1 MTSLILQV
9 FQNLEKQIQ
18 ESEYNRYIK
27 KLKFNRKSSSDDF
40 LVFNVD
46 NELIS
51 KFIQTKYAATLAK
64 LYEELSQI
72 KAKIHITSKQHK
84 EKAEEKLE
92 SKIQAMTLN
101 SDYVFENFIVGP
113 SNLFAATCSKF
124 VAQNPGV
131 DFNPLFIYGPSG
143 LGKTHLLQSIG
154 NFCLKNKKA
163 VLCITSEQFISDF
176 TQSIKSNEK
185 QEFMKKYR
193 DCDILLI
200 DDIQFLKN
208 AERTQEEFFHI
219 FNALKQNNRQIVLT
233 SDLAPKKLLGFEERL
248 QSRFESGVIA
258 DITIPEL
265 ETKIKII
272 ENKCLLN
279 NFPLEQNIIE
289 YLAINLGNSIREI
302 ESSINK
308 LRAFSNL
315 LKKDIDLKFARSV
328 IENQISEHV
337 DSVTIE
343 EIINKVALQFNV
355 LAKDINSKSRKSVLV
370 KARSVAIYLIK
381 ELTSIPMPQIA
392 KFFAMKDHSAISKS
406 IQRVYQ
412 MMEEDHDF
420 QVSIEELKN
429 KIVIS

>member
-27 KLKFNRKSSSDDF
+27 KLKFNKKNSSEDF

-51 KFIQTKYAATLAK
+51 KFIQTKYAATLAE
-64 LYEELSQI
+64 LYEDLSKI
-72 KAKIHITSKQHK
+72 KAKVYITSKKHK
-84 EKAEEKLE
+84 EKAENKLE
-92 SKIQAMTLN
+92 SKFQAMTLN
-101 SDYVFENFIVGP
+101 GDYIFDNFIVGP
-113 SNLFAATCSKF
+113 SNLFAVTCSKF

-154 NFCLKNKKA
+154 NYCLKNKKA
-163 VLCITSEQFISDF
+163 VICTTSEQFISDF
-176 TQSIKSNEK
+176 TQSIKSNSK
-185 QEFMKKYR
+185 QDFMKKYR
-193 DCDILLI
+193 DCDLLLI

-219 FNALKQNNRQIVLT
+219 FNTLRENNRQIVLT
-233 SDLAPKKLLGFEERL
+233 SDLPPKKLSGFEERL

-265 ETKIKII
+265 ETKLKII

-279 NFPLEQNIIE
+279 NFPLKQDVIE
-289 YLAINLGNSIREI
+289 YLAINLGNNIREI

-315 LKKDIDLKFARSV
+315 LKKEIDIKFAKSV
-328 IENQISEHV
+328 IENQVSEHS
-337 DSVTIE
+337 DSVTLE
-343 EIINKVALQFNV
+343 EIISKVALQFNV
-355 LAKDINSKSRKSVLV
+355 LAKDISSKSRKSVLV

-381 ELTSIPMPQIA
+381 ELTSVPMPQIA
-392 KFFAMKDHSAISKS
+392 KFFTMKDHSAISKS
-406 IQRVYQ
+406 IQRVHQ

-420 QVSIEELKN
+420 KVNIEELKS
-429 KIVIS
+429 KILIS